1 MPVGFPLGA
10 MYQTKYVFKEN
21 SPDKKLIQNLFW
33 EYIFMSKHNIYTE
46 SAQLINLYSF

>member
-21 SPDKKLIQNLFW
+21 SPGKKTNTKSVLRIHFYV
-33 EYIFMSKHNIYTE
+33 E
-46 SAQLINLYSF
+46 A